1 MLSGDETDKY
11 AETHNAEYNPDEPN
25 CAKTDTANIP
35 RCSEADLAKKTDPA
49 HYKQQARMKK
59 FEENYNKQHY
69 SLVKLTQAVEFL
81 TKKFAERGRSKN
93 RNSKKRYSRS
103 SASSSAS

>member
-25 CAKTDTANIP
+25 CAKTDTANTS
-35 RCSEADLAKKTDPA
+35 RCSEADLAKKIKIDLA
-49 HYKQQARMKK
+49 
-59 FEENYNKQHY
+59 
-69 SLVKLTQAVEFL
+69 
-81 TKKFAERGRSKN
+81 KN